1 MDTFFHHFSTFL
13 TVYSTDKVN
22 TGNRVLDNSIIA
34 IITLLF
40 VEGLGYIFKNFNKLY
55 NLSVYIVY
63 RMKSNPLNMKIAP
76 YHIKNKTEYTN
87 DTFMR
92 EYTSSF
98 VGWMMSDESKE
109 LSNMNG
115 KEYTE
120 LFYDLL
126 KENNSQPLIGGNN
139 YLSGENDY
147 SKLEEYKDLRRGLYP
162 ICIDGSGNIVYYSTI
177 GKIYYKEIS
186 DYVNIKPHIK
196 EYLGNKYIEK
206 KNTKENNEEIYTTIL
221 DDNGNAKKKSIGKIS
236 HRKTFDTLFY
246 KQKEELLTIL
256 EKFKAKQMYPSHI
269 PMDNKLGILLYGP
282 PGTGKTGTIS
292 AIANYLGRSLTVINF
307 ALINTCKQLDTI
319 LDPEKYKE
327 TIYVFDEFDCILD
340 VLGLENRE
348 KEKDHTDW
356 SSLLFAAEGEERKN
370 IMKMMKEGKRP
381 NVDANIDMA
390 YLLQK
395 LDGLESAED
404 RIIIATTNNPEKIN
418 PALLRPGRFDMKL
431 CLGNCTK
438 DMYGRILEN
447 YFKEE
452 KDVYQ
457 RVNAAQIEEYKYSPL
472 QLMNLAMQNSSLETL
487 LQKL

>member
-1 MDTFFHHFSTFL
+1 
-13 TVYSTDKVN
+13 
-22 TGNRVLDNSIIA
+22 
-34 IITLLF
+34 
-40 VEGLGYIFKNFNKLY
+40 
-55 NLSVYIVY
+55 
-63 RMKSNPLNMKIAP
+63 LNMKDAP

-87 DTFMR
+87 ETFMR
-92 EYTSSF
+92 EYTATYLIWLM
-98 VGWMMSDESKE
+98 VDVSKE
-109 LSNMNG
+109 FKNMDAKG
-115 KEYTE
+115 YTE

-126 KENNSQPLIGGNN
+126 KENNSQPLIGGNH
-139 YLSGENDY
+139 YLGGDTDY
-147 SKLEEYKDLRRGLYP
+147 GNLSEYKDLRRGLYP
-162 ICIDGSGNIVYYSTI
+162 IAIDGSGNIIYYATNA
-177 GKIYYKEIS
+177 KIYYKKVA
-186 DYVNIKPHIK
+186 DYVSIRPHII

-221 DDNGNAKKKSIGKIS
+221 DDAIAKKKSIGKIS
-236 HRKTFDTLFY
+236 KRKTFDTLFY

-256 EKFKAKQMYPSHI
+256 EKFKNKQMYPSHI

-319 LDPEKYKE
+319 LDPEKYKD

-438 DMYGRILEN
+438 EMYGRILEN
-447 YFKEE
+447 YFKQE
-452 KDVYQ
+452 KDVYE
-457 RVNAAQIEEYKYSPL
+457 RVNAVQLEEYKYSPL
-472 QLMNLAMQNSSLETL
+472 QLMNLAMQHHTL
-487 LQKL
+487 DKLLSVL